1 MWDEVGREKTMGSRL
16 DRKSE
21 EIEERHG
28 RRLTNRQK
36 EFAKHYVDGMHSNAG
51 CAKLSGYSNKNGI
64 AKTQA
69 HKLLDPTLFPHVAD
83 YITELREDREKKYGV
98 TLLGQLKRFR
108 ELSLSAEQENQFSA
122 AVNAEKIRSSLGGL
136 TIDRRE
142 TNHYHAIE
150 NMSRDDIEKRLEELR
165 TNHPHAFI
173 DGNFEV
179 VNESET
185 GNASVEKIE
194 GKNPVELVH
203 STD

>member
-1 MWDEVGREKTMGSRL
+1 MGREKSMGSRL

-21 EIEERHG
+21 EIEELHG
-28 RRLTNRQK
+28 RKLTNRQK
-36 EFAKHYVDGMHSNAG
+36 EFARHYVDGTHSNAE
-51 CAKLSGYSNKNGI
+51 CARLAGYTDKGGI
-64 AKTQA
+64 ARVQA
-69 HKLLDPTLFPHVAD
+69 HKLLDPTLFPHVTD
-83 YITELREDREKKYGV
+83 YITELREEREKKYGV

-165 TNHPHAFI
+165 SDHPHAFLE
-173 DGNFEV
+173 GTFEV
-179 VNESET
+179 ENEPET
-185 GNASVEKIE
+185 GDAVLEAPE
-194 GKNPVELVH
+194 GKDPVELVH
-203 STD
+203 GPD